1 VSELDLV
8 HEGEH
13 ERNTPAAFREPVS
26 PKRLYEAAPVGH
38 ANLEETLVPLQDDLD
53 RVRVV
58 RLPDRVAERL
68 SRRQLEVEALFGS

>member
-1 VSELDLV
+1 
-8 HEGEH
+8 
-13 ERNTPAAFREPVS
+13 VS
-26 PKRLYEAAPVGH
+26 PRRLHEAAAVGH

-58 RLPDRVAERL
+58 RLLDRVAERL